1 MYVTLP
7 EGSER
12 SGVFILSISIS
23 KISLITFPA
32 EAVKPDE
39 NPASNAILKEKLST
53 EQRKTATTAVK
64 NVIIKFRGRRIFK

>member
-1 MYVTLP
+1 LP

-12 SGVFILSISIS
+12 SGLFILSISIS

-32 EAVKPDE
+32 EAVKPEE

-64 NVIIKFRGRRIFK
+64 NVIIKFMGRRIFR